1 VKRKARQGG
10 RKKGAGERYPG
21 GRLKP
26 RIDQGTERTIED
38 RARFRVFQSG
48 KGDQWAGT
56 PIGRAWLVGL
66 LDGYQVDAAAIRD
79 AGLLYAELYWAH
91 YPAANA
97 VANYEGE
104 DRRGSHG
111 NNDRREILFMAMD
124 EAIRSAGRDSRNAV
138 HDLVIDCHWTTIS
151 APWLERLVNERLIR
165 AKVMPVVGLLPMLG
179 DTETMKLAAQGLL
192 AVAAGTTIRRAA

>member
-1 VKRKARQGG
+1 VAKRKARQGG

-26 RIDQGTERTIED
+26 RIDLGTERTIED

-66 LDGYQVDAAAIRD
+66 LDGYEVDAAAIRD
-79 AGLLYAELYWAH
+79 AGLSYAELYWTH
-91 YPAANA
+91 YPAPTA

-111 NNDRREILFMAMD
+111 E
-124 EAIRSAGRDSRNAV
+124 
-138 HDLVIDCHWTTIS
+138 
-151 APWLERLVNERLIR
+151 
-165 AKVMPVVGLLPMLG
+165 
-179 DTETMKLAAQGLL
+179 
-192 AVAAGTTIRRAA
+192 